1 MTSWF
6 SCSLL
11 FVLVA
16 VPAVAQPIVRD
27 HRVPGAAAQWTVD
40 GDGVGSL
47 GFHRLYNTQRRKHL
61 GGSASSLSWEDT
73 RPGMGSVFFENCT
86 RPGEVIYGSDLVA
99 MRFGRDF
106 VAFKNGTPVLSPSG
120 KLCEFR
126 LIPSGL
132 GLVSAGSGDGKFALY
147 STRGNR
153 YLVYKD
159 SLRWQETSSG
169 QPPRGAAARADFVP
183 VDLFFT
189 SPSTVYLTIKNIG
202 NVASSASQNEMQVR
216 IKGQPR
222 TFLITQPIP
231 PGGTKQNPL
240 RFDGPLSHCDQI
252 LVELDTNPNLKFQ
265 VLQGAFPNDDVFAND
280 RKTMPVRYTGGG
292 TPPGGRRGGDEA
304 NCVDNKLWKKS

>member
-1 MTSWF
+1 M
-6 SCSLL
+6 
-11 FVLVA
+11 A
-16 VPAVAQPIVRD
+16 
-27 HRVPGAAAQWTVD
+27 
-40 GDGVGSL
+40 
-47 GFHRLYNTQRRKHL
+47 K
-61 GGSASSLSWEDT
+61 
-73 RPGMGSVFFENCT
+73 VFFENCT

-99 MRFGRDF
+99 MRFGVEF
-106 VAFKNGTPVLSPSG
+106 VALRNGSPVLERSERS
-120 KLCEFR
+120 CEFR

-169 QPPRGAAARADFVP
+169 QPPRGVAARADFVP

-189 SPSTVYLTIKNIG
+189 SPSTVHLTIKNIG

-222 TFLITQPIP
+222 TFVITQPIP
-231 PGGTKQNPL
+231 PGGTKHNAL
-240 RFDGPLSHCDQI
+240 RFEGPLGHCDQI
-252 LVELDTNPNLKFQ
+252 LVELDTSANLKFQ

-280 RKTMPVRYTGGG
+280 RKTMPARYSAGAAAVGIIEAACADSRI
-292 TPPGGRRGGDEA
+292 GR
-304 NCVDNKLWKKS
+304 